1 MSTQRLLSETAP
13 LLPETTPL
21 PDDSTTHD
29 DDAPEEPTR
38 SPREQRH
45 SLYRWLTFWS
55 LFAVGLFFLVRAAL
69 VEGGGKFSWGDSLR
83 KALGGGVAGGLAM
96 ILQVL
101 TLMPLRTTMNFQ
113 YRRGGSTLA
122 AYTFLKNDGGF
133 TRFYKGLG
141 PALIQGPLGQLI
153 FEDRLSNCDELTT
166 LLRCSSFR
174 RHSRQCRHPRPPSIE
189 SSVEESPRLAQD
201 GSRFIA
207 VGRLPNDSISPRRA
221 EDDDAD

>member
-1 MSTQRLLSETAP
+1 MTPASETAP

-21 PDDSTTHD
+21 LPQTTPLLDPTPTHD

-45 SLYRWLTFWS
+45 SLYRWLTFWT

-133 TRFYKGLG
+133 VRFYKGLG
-141 PALIQGPLGQLI
+141 PALIQGPLGK
-153 FEDRLSNCDELTT
+153 SY
-166 LLRCSSFR
+166 LR
-174 RHSRQCRHPRPPSIE
+174 SRI
-189 SSVEESPRLAQD
+189 A
-201 GSRFIA
+201 SR
-207 VGRLPNDSISPRRA
+207 
-221 EDDDAD
+221 